1 MLRTCVRDNEGR
13 LTAHGGF
20 IWPAHG
26 VVECPDWKPTKACG
40 NGLHGFLRGCGS
52 GRLANWTDK
61 AVWLVVDIVAR
72 QVVDLGDKIKVP
84 GGRVIFSGDRLEA
97 LALMARLGH
106 LDAGHVGGTATAGD
120 SGTATA
126 GDRGTATAGDCG
138 TATAGD
144 CGTATAGDGGT
155 ATAGDGGTA
164 TAGYRGTA
172 TAGYGGTST
181 SGDGGTSTSGYGG
194 TSTSGDGGTSTSG
207 DGGTSTSGYRGTSTS
222 GVGGTATAGVGGTA
236 TAGVGGTATAG
247 VGGTATAGVGGTI
260 QIKWWDA
267 KTERYRITTGYVG
280 EDGIEANTKYHLVD
294 TKFVRVNA

>member
-1 MLRTCVRDNEGR
+1 MPRKFTPPTTLRKGHTLMLRTCVRDSEGR

-52 GRLANWTDK
+52 GQLADWTDK

-72 QVVDLGDKIKVP
+72 QVVDLDGKIKVP

-106 LDAGHVGGTATAGD
+106 LDASHVGGTST
-120 SGTATA
+120 S
-126 GDRGTATAGDCG
+126 GDRGTSTS
-138 TATAGD
+138 
-144 CGTATAGDGGT
+144 
-155 ATAGDGGTA
+155 
-164 TAGYRGTA
+164 GYC
-172 TAGYGGTST
+172 GTST
-181 SGDGGTSTSGYGG
+181 SGDGGTSTSGYCG
-194 TSTSGDGGTSTSG
+194 TSTSGDGGI
-207 DGGTSTSGYRGTSTS
+207 
-222 GVGGTATAGVGGTA
+222 
-236 TAGVGGTATAG
+236 
-247 VGGTATAGVGGTI
+247 I
-260 QIKWWDA
+260 QIKWWDDKA
-267 KTERYRITTGYVG
+267 ERYRITTGYVG

>member
-1 MLRTCVRDNEGR
+1 MPRKFIPLPHTSLRKGHTLMLRTCVRDSEGR

-26 VVECPDWKPTKACG
+26 PVECPDWKPTKACG

-52 GRLANWTDK
+52 GRLADWTDK

-72 QVVDLGDKIKVP
+72 QLVDLGDKIKVP

-120 SGTATA
+120 RGTATAGYRGTATAGDSGTATAGDSGTATAGDGGTATA

-138 TATAGD
+138 T
-144 CGTATAGDGGT
+144 
-155 ATAGDGGTA
+155 
-164 TAGYRGTA
+164 
-172 TAGYGGTST
+172 
-181 SGDGGTSTSGYGG
+181 
-194 TSTSGDGGTSTSG
+194 
-207 DGGTSTSGYRGTSTS
+207 
-222 GVGGTATAGVGGTA
+222 
-236 TAGVGGTATAG
+236 
-247 VGGTATAGVGGTI
+247 I
-260 QIKWWDA
+260 QIKWWDDKA
-267 KTERYRITTGYVG
+267 GRYRITTGYVG

-294 TKFVRVNA
+294 TKFVRVEPAAS